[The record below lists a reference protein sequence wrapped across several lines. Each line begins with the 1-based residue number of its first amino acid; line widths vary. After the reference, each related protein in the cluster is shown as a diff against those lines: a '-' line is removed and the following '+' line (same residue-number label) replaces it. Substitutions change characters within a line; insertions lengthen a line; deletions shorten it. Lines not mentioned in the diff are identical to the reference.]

1 MISYDKIKEII
12 ATWEHDI
19 LHTQVF
25 PRESDDLAREHFKKA
40 IPLVLHGIR
49 RSGKTYLM
57 YKLMQEHPGGVY
69 INFEDERFIG
79 SGPEVLDEIYNVYIG
94 NRSPERPVMFLDEV
108 QNIRG
113 WEKFVSRLQTKV
125 KFVISGSN
133 ATLMSS
139 EYATA
144 LTGRHIPMR
153 IFPLSFSE
161 FLDTNGISQPE
172 LNIAE
177 SRAKLRALLNDF
189 INFGGF
195 PEASLKKDSY
205 LLKSYFDS
213 ILFRDVIPRANI
225 QNSAGM
231 EALSRY
237 LVSNP
242 GKPFSFRKLIP
253 VANVKHEDTV
263 KSYAD
268 ILEKSYMFTLV
279 PRFDFSIRKQIVN
292 LKKIYPADTSFTRFS
307 GSLFSE
313 ERGRLLETIICNEL
327 KRKNFD
333 IFYWKNDRGKEVD
346 FVVCDGLKPVSLI
359 QVCERIENE
368 KVMKRETDP
377 LFLAA
382 DELKI
387 SDLILLTDTLP
398 DLQIPSGISVR
409 SVLNWL
415 VE

>member
-12 ATWEHDI
+12 STWEHDI
-19 LHTQVF
+19 LNTQIF
-25 PRESDDLAREHFKKA
+25 PRESDDLAGEHFNKA
-40 IPLVLHGIR
+40 IPLVIHGIR

-79 SGPEVLDEIYNVYIG
+79 SGPDVLDEIYNVYIG
-94 NRSPERPVMFLDEV
+94 NRSTERPVMFLDEV

-133 ATLMSS
+133 ASLMSS

-153 IFPLSFSE
+153 IFPLSFTE
-161 FLDTNGISQPE
+161 FLKTNGIIQPE
-172 LNIAE
+172 LNVAE

-195 PEASLKKDSY
+195 PDASLKKDSY

-225 QNSAGM
+225 QNAAGM
-231 EALSRY
+231 EALARY

-242 GKPFSFRKLIP
+242 GKPFSFRKLVPI
-253 VANVKHEDTV
+253 ANVKHEDTV
-263 KSYAD
+263 KSYTD
-268 ILEKSYMFTLV
+268 ILEKAYMFTFV
-279 PRFDFSIRKQIVN
+279 PRFNFSIRKQMAN
-292 LKKIYPADTSFTRFS
+292 LKKIYPADTSFARFS

-313 ERGRLLETIICNEL
+313 ERGRLLETVICNEL

-333 IFYWKNDRGKEVD
+333 IFYWKNERGKEVD
-346 FVVCDGLKPVSLI
+346 FVVCEGLKPVSLI
-359 QVCERIENE
+359 QVCERIEND

-382 DELKI
+382 DEFKV

-398 DLQIPSGISVR
+398 DLKIPSGISVQ
-409 SVLNWL
+409 SVLHWL

>member
-1 MISYDKIKEII
+1 
-12 ATWEHDI
+12 
-19 LHTQVF
+19 
-25 PRESDDLAREHFKKA
+25 
-40 IPLVLHGIR
+40 
-49 RSGKTYLM
+49 
-57 YKLMQEHPGGVY
+57 
-69 INFEDERFIG
+69 
-79 SGPEVLDEIYNVYIG
+79 
-94 NRSPERPVMFLDEV
+94 MFLDEV

-113 WEKFVSRLQTKV
+113 WEKFVSRLQSKV

-133 ATLMSS
+133 AALMNS

-161 FLDTNGISQPE
+161 YIFTKGINQPDMFVT
-172 LNIAE
+172 E
-177 SRAKLRALLNDF
+177 SRAKIRALLNDF

-205 LLKSYFDS
+205 LLKAYFDS
-213 ILFRDVIPRANI
+213 ILFRDVIPRTNI

-242 GKPFSFRKLIP
+242 GKPFFFRKLIP
-253 VANVKHEDTV
+253 VTNVKHEDTV
-263 KSYAD
+263 KSYVD
-268 ILEKSYMFTLV
+268 ILEKAYMFTLI
-279 PRFDFSIRKQIVN
+279 PRFNFSIKKQMAN

-313 ERGRLLETIICNEL
+313 ERGRLLETIVCNEL

-333 IFYWKNDRGKEVD
+333 IFYWKNERGKEVD
-346 FVVCDGLKPVSLI
+346 FVLCEGLKPIALI
-359 QVCERIENE
+359 QVCERIEDE
-368 KVMKRETDP
+368 KMMKRETEP
-377 LFLAA
+377 LLVAA
-382 DELKI
+382 EELKV
-387 SDLILLTDTLP
+387 SDLILLTDITP
-398 DLQIPSGISVR
+398 NFRAPAGISVK
-409 SVLNWL
+409 SFIEWL